1 MQKKK
6 QVRMA
11 QRRRMNFQGVILIFT
26 LLMVC
31 CGEADDDMNSDIE
44 RRVLEQMLDIAELN
58 SIMRYEL
65 DWSEVQ
71 QSVLNVFEDQGFN
84 FGVRQLL
91 KELGDNH
98 SFYLSG
104 SNQSLS
110 NSAIRCSRTFNI
122 PNMENDSIAYLDI
135 KGFSGSQEEG
145 LQFAKDIRTEIIR
158 QDGPHIKGWVV
169 DLSNNTG
176 GNMYPMVSGLGPLL
190 GDGVLGYFID
200 PDGESIPWGYRV
212 DGSFVGTSKL
222 FVLPESYTLRS
233 PEAKIAAVV
242 DNQTASSGEATLI
255 SFMAR
260 EDVLLIGKPS
270 CGLSTAN
277 SGFNLRN
284 GARFFLT
291 VSTMADRNKTQFG
304 GMIAPDIDSDDPIVI
319 SREIFKFFNQ

>member
-1 MQKKK
+1 M
-6 QVRMA
+6 
-11 QRRRMNFQGVILIFT
+11 
-26 LLMVC
+26 
-31 CGEADDDMNSDIE
+31 
-44 RRVLEQMLDIAELN
+44 
-58 SIMRYEL
+58 
-65 DWSEVQ
+65 
-71 QSVLNVFEDQGFN
+71 LNVFEDQGFN
-84 FGVRQLL
+84 FAVRQLL

-104 SNQSLS
+104 SNLSLS
-110 NSAIRCSRTFNI
+110 NSAIRCNPTFNI

-145 LQFAKDIRTEIIR
+145 LQFAQDIRTEITR

-190 GDGVLGYFID
+190 GDGLLGYFID

-212 DGSFVGTSKL
+212 DGSFVGASKL
-222 FVLPESYTLRS
+222 FVLPETYTLRS
-233 PEAKIAAVV
+233 PEAKIVVIV

-260 EDVLLIGKPS
+260 ENVLLIGKPS

-277 SGFNLRN
+277 SRFNLRN

-291 VSTMADRNKTQFG
+291 VSTMADRNKTLFG